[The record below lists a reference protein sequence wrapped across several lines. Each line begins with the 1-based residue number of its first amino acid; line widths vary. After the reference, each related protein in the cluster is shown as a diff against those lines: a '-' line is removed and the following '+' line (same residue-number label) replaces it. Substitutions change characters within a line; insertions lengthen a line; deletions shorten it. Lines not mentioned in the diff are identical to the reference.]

1 MQSLTPED
9 LVQVHDNAIRTTSIQ
24 VAEAFGKQHH
34 NVLRSIQDLSCSD
47 EFSSTHFSVYEE
59 TIQAGPVQRRS
70 KVYEMTK
77 DGFMFLVMG
86 FTGKKAAR
94 IKEAYINA
102 FNAME
107 QELLR
112 QQQAKPKVPERLR
125 LELTQKVQMVANSFH
140 MDKRANYMLYER
152 LRKRFGVKS
161 IQDLNADQ
169 FQEAIDDTK
178 QLFDDVLRWKRAVIE
193 AETKYMRRFLKEDN
207 PPPLAPALILFERD
221 ASREALP
228 IEVTEDEMEDL
239 SFNRLSDE

>member
-24 VAEAFGKQHH
+24 VAEAFGKQHFH
-34 NVLRSIQDLSCSD
+34 VLQKIEDLECSD
-47 EFSSTHFSVYEE
+47 EFSSINFSIHDQEI
-59 TIQAGPVQRRS
+59 TIGKGAVRRS

-169 FQEAIDDTK
+169 FQQAIDDTK
-178 QLFDDVLRWKRAVIE
+178 QLDDVLRWKRAVME
-193 AETKYMRRFLKEDN
+193 AETKYMRRFLKEGN

-228 IEVTEDEMEDL
+228 IEVTEEEMEDL